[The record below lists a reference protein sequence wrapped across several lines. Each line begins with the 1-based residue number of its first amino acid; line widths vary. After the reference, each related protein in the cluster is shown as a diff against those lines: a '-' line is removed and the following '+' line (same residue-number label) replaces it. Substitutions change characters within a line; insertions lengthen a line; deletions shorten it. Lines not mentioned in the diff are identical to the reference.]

1 MGESSPF
8 AHSEAAVGRSSR
20 TERWRQLLSPHR
32 VGSPLKEGAVEKEKA
47 APPRDERL
55 IPDERTQY
63 EQDYDRIV
71 FSSEFRCLHDKTQV
85 FPLSSSDYTRTRL
98 THSIEAS
105 CVGRSLG
112 QLAGRHL
119 VLKQG
124 VEVEPSHLGTIVA
137 AACLAHDI
145 GNPPFGHSGEAAIQH
160 WVEQRMAA
168 PEVGHGS
175 PFASATEWKHWVEQ
189 RLVAPEARRGSPFA
203 SAAEWKDLQSFE
215 GNAQGLRILT
225 RLQSRERWG
234 GLRYTAATLG
244 AMSKYPRPSVLPAGR
259 TPVKGRVSEKKFG
272 YFQDDKK
279 LAVEAY
285 QVLGLKEREPGVF
298 SRHPLAFLV
307 EAADDICYAVIDLE
321 DSAKLGLIPMEEA
334 CKLLEGVLPSPPKV
348 DARQPP
354 AHLETRMAQARA
366 RAIGLLISACV
377 KVFLDHA
384 EEMEEGTWETP
395 LVSADSDVR
404 EQLDSIKNITR
415 RKGYE
420 SERVLQI
427 ESAGFKTLGGLLD
440 MFASAVVTDSPNRE
454 ERKLR
459 QLLPMESFQRPEF
472 AELDAHKPPGR
483 DAAIERL
490 SKYQRLLCV
499 TDYISGMTDGFAVEL
514 FQRLSGIKLPT

>member
-1 MGESSPF
+1 MGS
-8 AHSEAAVGRSSR
+8 SSR

-32 VGSPLKEGAVEKEKA
+32 VGSPVVKDGMAEKA
-47 APPRDERL
+47 APLQDERL
-55 IPDERTQY
+55 LPDERTDY
-63 EQDYDRIV
+63 DRDYDRIV

-119 VLKQG
+119 SREQG

-160 WVEQRMAA
+160 WVEEQLVPPGTER
-168 PEVGHGS
+168 P
-175 PFASATEWKHWVEQ
+175 SAFGKV
-189 RLVAPEARRGSPFA
+189 
-203 SAAEWKDLQSFE
+203 AEWKDLQSFE

-244 AMSKYPRPSVLPAGR
+244 AMSKYPRPSVLPDGR
-259 TPVKGRVSEKKFG
+259 VPVKGRVSEKKFG
-272 YFQDDKK
+272 YFQDDQV

-285 QVLGLKEREPGVF
+285 RALGLKEREPGVF

-321 DSAKLGLIPMEEA
+321 DSAKLGLIPMETA
-334 CKLLEGVLPSPPKV
+334 CKLLEQVLPPPPSSKPQ
-348 DARQPP
+348 RPPP

-366 RAIGLLISACV
+366 RAIGLLIPACV
-377 KVFLDHA
+377 KVFLAHA
-384 EEMEEGTWETP
+384 EEMERGEWETP
-395 LVSADSDVR
+395 LVSADKDVR
-404 EQLDSIKNITR
+404 EQLDEIKRITR
-415 RKGYE
+415 RLGYE

-440 MFASAVVTDSPNRE
+440 MFALAVVTDSPNRE

-472 AELDAHKPPGR
+472 AEADQKKPPER

-490 SKYQRLLCV
+490 TKYQRLLCV

>member
-1 MGESSPF
+1 M
-8 AHSEAAVGRSSR
+8 
-20 TERWRQLLSPHR
+20 L
-32 VGSPLKEGAVEKEKA
+32 
-47 APPRDERL
+47 
-55 IPDERTQY
+55 PDERTDY
-63 EQDYDRIV
+63 DRDYDRIV

-85 FPLSSSDYTRTRL
+85 FPLSTSDYTRTRL

-119 VLKQG
+119 VREQE

-160 WVEQRMAA
+160 WVEQRLAS
-168 PEVGHGS
+168 PGTNKTS
-175 PFASATEWKHWVEQ
+175 PFAST
-189 RLVAPEARRGSPFA
+189 
-203 SAAEWKDLQSFE
+203 AEWKDLQSFE

-234 GLRYTAATLG
+234 GLRYTAVTLG
-244 AMSKYPRPSVLPAGR
+244 AMGKYPRPSVLPEGR
-259 TPVKGRVSEKKFG
+259 PPVKGRVSEKKFG
-272 YFQDDKK
+272 YFQDDQK

-285 QVLGLKEREPGVF
+285 RALGLKEREPGVF

-334 CKLLEGVLPSPPKV
+334 CRLLEGVLPSPPKS
-348 DARQPP
+348 DARPPP

-366 RAIGLLISACV
+366 RAIGLLIPACV
-377 KVFLDHA
+377 KVFLEHA

-404 EQLDSIKNITR
+404 GQLERIKVITR

-440 MFASAVVTDSPNRE
+440 MFASAVVTDTPNRE

-472 AELDAHKPPGR
+472 AEGDARKPPER

-490 SKYQRLLCV
+490 TKYQRLLCV

>member
-1 MGESSPF
+1 MGSN
-8 AHSEAAVGRSSR
+8 SR

-32 VGSPLKEGAVEKEKA
+32 VGSPAPKEGAGEKA
-47 APPRDERL
+47 VPPPDERIL
-55 IPDERTQY
+55 PDERTDY
-63 EQDYDRIV
+63 DRDYDRIV

-85 FPLSSSDYTRTRL
+85 FPLSTSDYTRTRL

-119 VLKQG
+119 VRDQG

-160 WVEQRMAA
+160 WVEQRWRSSDSE
-168 PEVGHGS
+168 PES
-175 PFASATEWKHWVEQ
+175 PFRNAS
-189 RLVAPEARRGSPFA
+189 
-203 SAAEWKDLQSFE
+203 EWKDLQSFE

-244 AMSKYPRPSVLPAGR
+244 AMSKYPRPSVLPDGR

-272 YFQDDKK
+272 YFQDDAK
-279 LAVEAY
+279 LAVEAFRA
-285 QVLGLKEREPGVF
+285 LGLKEREPGVF

-334 CKLLEGVLPSPPKV
+334 CKLLEGVLPPQPTPGKEP
-348 DARQPP
+348 RPPP

-366 RAIGLLISACV
+366 RAIGMLIPACV
-377 KVFLDHA
+377 KVFLEHA
-384 EEMEEGTWETP
+384 EEMEQGAWETP
-395 LVSADSDVR
+395 LVSAHPDVR
-404 EQLDSIKNITR
+404 EQLERIKSITR

-440 MFASAVVTDSPNRE
+440 MFALAVVTDRPNRE

-472 AELDAHKPPGR
+472 AELDQKKPPER

>member
-1 MGESSPF
+1 M
-8 AHSEAAVGRSSR
+8 V
-20 TERWRQLLSPHR
+20 
-32 VGSPLKEGAVEKEKA
+32 KA
-47 APPRDERL
+47 APPPDERIL
-55 IPDERTQY
+55 PDERTPY
-63 EQDYDRIV
+63 DQDYDRIV

-112 QLAGRHL
+112 QMAGRFL
-119 VLKQG
+119 LREQK
-124 VEVEPSHLGTIVA
+124 VELEPSHLGTIVA

-160 WVEQRMAA
+160 WVEQKLASPG
-168 PEVGHGS
+168 PEG
-175 PFASATEWKHWVEQ
+175 PLKTD
-189 RLVAPEARRGSPFA
+189 
-203 SAAEWKDLQSFE
+203 AEWKDLQSFE

-244 AMSKYPRPSVLPAGR
+244 AMSKYPRPSVLPGGR
-259 TPVKGRVSEKKFG
+259 PPVKGRVSEKKFG
-272 YFQDDKK
+272 YFQDDQK
-279 LAVEAY
+279 LAVEAFKA
-285 QVLGLKEREPGVF
+285 LGLKEREPGVF

-334 CKLLEGVLPSPPKV
+334 CKLLEGVLPPQPV
-348 DARQPP
+348 PGREPRPPP

-366 RAIGLLISACV
+366 RAIGLLIPACV
-377 KVFLDHA
+377 KVFLEHA
-384 EEMEEGTWETP
+384 EEMEEGSWETP
-395 LVSADSDVR
+395 LVSAHPDVR
-404 EQLDSIKNITR
+404 EQLERIKSITR

-440 MFASAVVTDSPNRE
+440 MFVSAVVTDSPNRE

-472 AELDAHKPPGR
+472 AEVDQKKPPER